1 VLTSSVSFRSSRK
14 KMRPATK
21 ATVHLGDCLGV
32 MRDMAAA
39 SVDLAYIDPPF
50 FTQKVHQLHTRDRTR
65 VFSFEDLWSSQK
77 EYANFLFDRL
87 RELHR
92 LLSAKGSLFFHCDR
106 NATHV
111 TRALLDDIFG
121 QYNFRSEIIWHYRR
135 WSNAHRGL
143 LPAHQTIYYYTKSAD
158 FTFNPKWVEYS
169 PATNVDQL
177 LQRRKRDQFNKSV
190 YERDE
195 KGNVIPNGRKAG
207 VPLSDVWDIPYLN
220 PKARERTGYP
230 TQKPILLLE
239 RIILLVTDEGDTVID
254 PFCGS
259 GTTLVAAHLLNRSAL
274 GIDISGDAVEVTK
287 ARLAE
292 PTKTDSLLL
301 AIGRESY
308 RNADEDALGL
318 LEELD
323 CVPVQRNSGIDALL
337 REDLDG
343 TPVPIRVQ
351 RHGETIIEA
360 AQKLH
365 RASASNGAKVM
376 FLVVLAKE
384 GCFEFA
390 EELPPGI
397 VAIEAPAIGIREHIS
412 RLKMSAR

>member
-1 VLTSSVSFRSSRK
+1 
-14 KMRPATK
+14 
-21 ATVHLGDCLGV
+21 

-39 SVDLAYIDPPF
+39 SVDLAYVDPPF

-77 EYANFLFDRL
+77 DYTEFLFDRL
-87 RELHR
+87 REINR

-111 TRALLDDIFG
+111 ARSLLDDIFG
-121 QYNFRSEIIWHYRR
+121 QQNFRSEIIWHYRR
-135 WSNAHRGL
+135 WSSSHRGL
-143 LPAHQTIYYYTKSAD
+143 LPAHQTIYYYTKSND
-158 FTFNPKWVEYS
+158 FTFNPVWLEYS

-195 KGNVIPNGRKAG
+195 NGNVIPNGRKTG
-207 VPLSDVWDIPYLN
+207 VPLGDVWDIPYLN

-239 RIILLVTDEGDTVID
+239 RIILLATNEGDMVID

-259 GTTLVAAHLLNRSAL
+259 GTTLVAAHLLNRSAI
-274 GIDISGDAVEVTK
+274 GIDISEDAVELTRS
-287 ARLAE
+287 RLAQ
-292 PTKTDSLLL
+292 PTKSDSLLL
-301 AIGRESY
+301 TIGRESY
-308 RNADEDALGL
+308 RNADENALGL

-323 CVPVQRNSGIDALL
+323 CVPVHRNSGIDAIL
-337 REDLDG
+337 REDLGG
-343 TPVPIRVQ
+343 TPVTIRVQ
-351 RHGETIIEA
+351 RSGETIVEA
-360 AQKLH
+360 AQKLY
-365 RASASNGAKVM
+365 RASVSKGAKVM
-376 FLVVLAKE
+376 FLVVLAKG

-390 EELPPGI
+390 KELPPGV
-397 VAIEAPAIGIREHIS
+397 VAIDAPAVGIREYLS
-412 RLKMSAR
+412 RLRASRR